1 MIDPITI
8 GAAFAIAKTSVAF
21 VKEAIN
27 MGKEIRDCYGELSQ
41 FFTAQGQIEKAVKE
55 VEAAKL
61 APKPDDPKEAAAVE
75 SVLSQAFTLVMQ
87 RKQAREM
94 EQELKNLFS
103 MQGEAGPGGLY
114 EELCK
119 ERNRISGEQDEA
131 AREAIRK
138 ARLAKDRA
146 ARKKQEQ
153 EELLMTGGIFVFLGI
168 GGIIIFVAIYYRG

>member
-1 MIDPITI
+1 MIDPVTI
-8 GAAFAIAKTSVAF
+8 GAAFAVAKTSVAF

-27 MGKEIRDCYGELSQ
+27 MGKEIRDCYGELSK
-41 FFTAQGQIEKAVKE
+41 FFTAQGQIEKAAKQ
-55 VEAAKL
+55 VEAAKA
-61 APKPDDPKEAAAVE
+61 APKPDDPKEAAAQE
-75 SVLSQAFTLVMQ
+75 SVLSQAFTIVMQ
-87 RKQAREM
+87 RKQAKEF
-94 EQELKNLFS
+94 EQELRDLFS
-103 MQGEAGPGGLY
+103 LKGEMALY

-153 EELLMTGGIFVFLGI
+153 EELLMTAGIFVFLGI

>member
-8 GAAFAIAKTSVAF
+8 GAAFAVAKTSVAF

-27 MGKEIRDCYGELSQ
+27 MGKEIRDCYGELSK
-41 FFTAQGQIEKAVKE
+41 FFTAQGQIEKAAKQ
-55 VEAAKL
+55 VEAAKA
-61 APKPDDPKEAAAVE
+61 APKPDDPKEAAAQE
-75 SVLSQAFTLVMQ
+75 SVLSQAFTIVMQ
-87 RKQAREM
+87 RKQAKEF
-94 EQELKNLFS
+94 EQELRDLFS
-103 MQGEAGPGGLY
+103 LKGEMALY

-153 EELLMTGGIFVFLGI
+153 EELLMTAGIFVFLGI

>member
-1 MIDPITI
+1 MIDPVTI
-8 GAAFAIAKTSVAF
+8 GAAFAVAKTSVAF

-153 EELLMTGGIFVFLGI
+153 EELLMTAGIFVFLGI